1 MKEYVEVLKDS
12 FLDYAGKE
20 HHFTLAAIS
29 EMPDNYTLSEDS
41 FGIEKVLKIGLAIC
55 NPDDVF
61 DEKVGA
67 CTAIGRAK
75 KSEPVLY
82 STIPGLINT
91 KMVQALLEQEAE
103 YIKNNPEQYIAG
115 YNEAKERW
123 EKRKQIEELKS
134 NFSPIEK
141 TIVEEVNKNPK
152 FLDNVQK
159 YLEYCQKHSK

>member
-1 MKEYVEVLKDS
+1 MKEHVELLKDS
-12 FLDYAGKE
+12 FFDYEGKE
-20 HHFTLAAIS
+20 HYFILAAVS
-29 EMPDNYTLSEDS
+29 CDS
-41 FGIEKVLKIGLAIC
+41 DSSVLEEALLGIEKILKIGLAIC

-82 STIPGLINT
+82 STISGIINT
-91 KMVQALLEQEAE
+91 KMVRALLEQEAT

-115 YNEAKERW
+115 YSEAKERY
-123 EKRKQIEELKS
+123 EKRKKIEELKN

-141 TIVEEVNKNPK
+141 IIVEEVSKNPK